1 MCRTGHFSTPQTNN
15 NSNISLYINNFAI
28 NPEHQTK
35 FLGIHFD
42 KYCKWNHHISYVI
55 RKISPYVGIISL
67 VRYFVPLYVSKQIYF
82 SFIHSVISY
91 GIEIWGNAYAVH
103 LNPLK
108 VLQNKAIRYMTF
120 SDHTASAD
128 PLYKLLGIQK
138 LDDIYRMKIS
148 ILAFKLFSSQRIQAE
163 PMTGN
168 RRGNQFK
175 IVKSNNNYGLN
186 YIVNQVIRHYNN
198 IPLSIRQLPYNSKS
212 VRILK
217 RFLHSL

>member
-1 MCRTGHFSTPQTNN
+1 MLFRS
-15 NSNISLYINNFAI
+15 
-28 NPEHQTK
+28 
-35 FLGIHFD
+35 
-42 KYCKWNHHISYVI
+42 
-55 RKISPYVGIISL
+55 
-67 VRYFVPLYVSKQIYF
+67 
-82 SFIHSVISY
+82 
-91 GIEIWGNAYAVH
+91 
-103 LNPLK
+103 
-108 VLQNKAIRYMTF
+108 
-120 SDHTASAD
+120 ASAD

-186 YIVNQVIRHYNN
+186 SIVNQVIRHYNN
-198 IPLSIRQLPYNSKS
+198 IPLSIHRQLPYNSKS